1 MEHELRRREAVLE
14 GEFGVGSEGE
24 GLFIERNDV
33 DAVVE
38 LLDEASEGEA
48 RGRRGGGEGHGVDG
62 SCAAKFSMEEPVS
75 AGSPSLKQP
84 GGGGGLLM
92 ESLLGMPMAVRQRW
106 SNGQISRAL
115 SVNGEFVR

>member
-1 MEHELRRREAVLE
+1 MRRGGNGFRRGAALGWNMSFVGGKRCSKES
-14 GEFGVGSEGE
+14 FGVGSEGE
-24 GLFIERNDV
+24 GVFIERNDV

-92 ESLLGMPMAVRQRW
+92 ESLLGMPMAVRQR
-106 SNGQISRAL
+106 
-115 SVNGEFVR
+115 VV